1 MGLTNIQTKF
11 IPAEFSVL
19 VGSAQPDLRGTVHN
33 AAGAASLEEV
43 VSHRW
48 ALIQGQVREYTEDIA
63 FIKLSS
69 SMIAGLAKKALWYG
83 PYTGEGSFDI
93 GTGDGSAYEDMLSGG
108 LQLAVQVCTSAYDMS
123 TLTYNTKPGLASVDI
138 RYGIELPLGSHY
150 TIYPANWRSQGHE
163 TPESLR
169 QALVNGIAFA
179 IVNKD
184 PTPAD
189 SSKTQ
194 YWARFPISP
203 YRTNIKVYVADIQL
217 ETENRT
223 PVMNAYVTP
232 NSPVTVSWS
241 VKEVTEYFT
250 EKPQQASFEVEY
262 YTMTGGTASATK
274 TLTGTTATQATI
286 PASDVAGAEYLYW
299 RVRLTSNDG
308 IVSKWTNYDICS
320 FTSRTGKA
328 TALSPDGA
336 SVTEG
341 ETVTFLWEHSSVS
354 GIGQGAV
361 QIQMKAPG
369 ATDYVTIYS
378 GTTTARRVGVVLPST
393 VTSTPGQAAWRVRTR
408 DTAGNWSA
416 WSDPLYVYVVAA
428 TAAPSVSSV
437 STGTARPV
445 VTWQSEN
452 QTGYRVRVRTS
463 AGEIVYDSGVRPGAE
478 QSYQLEEYLPNGDYV
493 AAVSIWN
500 QYAIESEEGTKTF
513 TVTAPSLLAA
523 QIHCGGVKGGVR
535 VRIDFKP
542 PAPRLILLR
551 DDAPVMLLADADTT
565 VFDWGA
571 GAGTHM
577 YKLRAETN
585 DSFSESA
592 VCWAQPEL
600 NCGLL
605 SAADAPGDWIE
616 LCVNRSEAPGHEDN
630 LALEATQRAF
640 QGRALPITEFT
651 GRREHVHRH
660 TASLRSADDLRR
672 LRELILT
679 QKTLLYR
686 DQYGRR
692 YFCTCSTLPVVYDCF
707 SNDITLELHEVDYKE
722 RVL

>member
-1 MGLTNIQTKF
+1 MGLTNIQTKTIF
-11 IPAEFSVL
+11 AEFSVQAD
-19 VGSAQPDLRGTVHN
+19 SAQPDVRKTVH
-33 AAGAASLEEV
+33 STKTDTSYTELV
-43 VSHRW
+43 DHYW
-48 ALIQGQVREYTEDIA
+48 ALIQGQIRERSECLT
-63 FIKLSS
+63 FIKLDSAT
-69 SMIAGLAKKALWYG
+69 IAGLAKKALWYA
-83 PYTGEGSFDI
+83 PYSGDDWFDV
-93 GTGDGSAYEDMLSGG
+93 GLGDASTYEDTLSGG
-108 LQLAVQVCTSAYDMS
+108 LLFAVQVCTSTYDMS
-123 TLTYNTKPGLASVDI
+123 TLTYNTKPGLASI
-138 RYGIELPLGSHY
+138 AILYGAELSFGNHN
-150 TIYPANWRSQGHE
+150 TIYPTNWQSQGHE

-169 QALVNGIAFA
+169 QALVNGLAFA

-184 PTPAD
+184 PSPAD
-189 SSKTQ
+189 STAIQ
-194 YWARFPISP
+194 YWAKLHVSP
-203 YRTNIKVYVADIQL
+203 PRTNIRVHVADIQL

-223 PVMNAYVTP
+223 PAMNAYVAP
-232 NSPVTVSWS
+232 NSPVAVSWS

-250 EKPQQASFEVEY
+250 EKPKQASFEVEY
-262 YTMTGGTASATK
+262 FTMTGSTSSAKK
-274 TLTGTTATQATI
+274 TLTGTTATTATI
-286 PASDVAGAEYLYW
+286 PASDVASVEYLYW

-308 IVSKWTNYDICS
+308 VVGEWSNYDVCTCIDK
-320 FTSRTGKA
+320 TGKA

-336 SVTEG
+336 SVVEG
-341 ETVTFLWEHSSVS
+341 ETVTFLWEHSSAS
-354 GIGQGAV
+354 GISQTAV

-369 ATDYVTIYS
+369 AEAYVDIYS
-378 GTTTARRVGVVLPST
+378 GTTTARRMGITLPST
-393 VTSTPGQAAWRVRTR
+393 VTSTPGQAAWRVRTKGGS
-408 DTAGNWSA
+408 TWSA

-428 TAAPSVSSV
+428 TAAPVVSSV
-437 STGTARPV
+437 SAGTARPV
-445 VTWQSEN
+445 IAWQSEN
-452 QTGYRVRVRTS
+452 QTGYHVRVRTS

-478 QSYQLEEYLPNGDYV
+478 QSYQLDEYLPNGNYV

-513 TVTAPSLLAA
+513 TVTASSLPAA
-523 QIHCGGVKGGVR
+523 QIRCGGVKGGVR

-542 PAPRLILLR
+542 PALRLILLR
-551 DDAPVMLLADADTT
+551 DDLPVMLLADTDAT

-571 GAGTHM
+571 GAGTHT

-592 VCWAQPEL
+592 VCWAQPAL

-605 SAADAPGDWIE
+605 SAADALGDWIE

>member
-33 AAGAASLEEV
+33 ADNENLAEV

-63 FIKLSS
+63 FVKLSS
-69 SMIAGLAKKALWYG
+69 AMVAGLAKKALWFG
-83 PYTGEGSFDI
+83 PNVGEGAFDI
-93 GTGDGSAYEDMLSGG
+93 GTGDGSAYADMLSGG
-108 LQLAVQVCTSAYDMS
+108 LQLAVQVCTNTYDMS

-138 RYGIELPLGSHY
+138 RYGIELPFGEHY
-150 TIYPANWRSQGHE
+150 TIYPTNWRSQRHE

-194 YWARFPISP
+194 YLARFPISP
-203 YRTNIKVYVADIQL
+203 YRTNIKVSVADIQL
-217 ETENRT
+217 EAENCT
-223 PVMNAYVTP
+223 PAMNAYVDP

-250 EKPQQASFEVEY
+250 EKPQQATFEVEY
-262 YTMTGGTASATK
+262 FTITGSDTSGTK
-274 TLTGTTATQATI
+274 RITGTTAKTAMV
-286 PASDVAGAEYLYW
+286 PASDVEGADYFSW

-308 IVSKWTNYDICS
+308 VIGPWTGF
-320 FTSRTGKA
+320 FTGSCTDRAGKA
-328 TALSPDGA
+328 VALSPDGA

-341 ETVTFLWEHSSVS
+341 ETVIFLWEHSSVFGNS
-354 GIGQGAV
+354 QTRV
-361 QIQMKAPG
+361 QIQMKPFG
-369 ATDYVTIYS
+369 SEDYIDIYS
-378 GTTTARRVGVVLPST
+378 GATSARKMGVVLPST
-393 VTSTPGQAAWRVRTR
+393 VTSVPGQATWRVRTW
-408 DTAGNWSA
+408 GGS
-416 WSDPLYVYVVAA
+416 WSDWSEPLYVYVVAA
-428 TAAPSVSSV
+428 TLAPAVSSI

-445 VTWQSEN
+445 IAWQSEN

-478 QSYQLEEYLPNGDYV
+478 QSYQLDEYLPNGDYV

-500 QYAIESEEGTKTF
+500 QYAIESDEGTKTF
-513 TVTAPSLLAA
+513 TVAAPSLLAS
-523 QIHCGGVKGGVR
+523 QIRCGGVKGGVR

-542 PAPRLILLR
+542 PALRLILLR
-551 DDAPVMLLADADTT
+551 DDAPIMTLADSDTT

-571 GAGTHM
+571 GLGTHI

-585 DSFSESA
+585 DSFSESD

-600 NCGLL
+600 KCGLL

-616 LCVNRSEAPGHEDN
+616 LCVNRSEAPGHEDD

-651 GRREHVHRH
+651 GRREHIHRH
-660 TASLRSADDLRR
+660 TVSLRSFADLLR
-672 LRELILT
+672 LRDLILT

-692 YFCTCSTLPVVYDCF
+692 YYCTCSSLPVVYDCF
-707 SNDITLELHEVDYKE
+707 SNDITLELREVDYKE
-722 RVL
+722 SAL